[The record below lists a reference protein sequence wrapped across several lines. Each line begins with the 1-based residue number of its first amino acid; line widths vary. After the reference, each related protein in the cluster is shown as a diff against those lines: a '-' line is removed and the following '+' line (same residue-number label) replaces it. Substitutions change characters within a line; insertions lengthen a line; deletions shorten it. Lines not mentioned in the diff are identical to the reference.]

1 MKQFKIILGLL
12 FLVSTVAVFGQ
23 SKSDKIF
30 DSFRNKPGVTYFAF
44 TKSMTDAFNIDLDDE
59 GKTIKG
65 DLNEIRF
72 LSYNPEKGS
81 LTGTDFM
88 KKASKLLPSAYN
100 RIVEV
105 DDDNNAEIW
114 MLGNKRKTKEFH
126 VFIRN
131 EADDDMQFLIS
142 FFGKFDIDDVEGIQ
156 EIGLNMTIGD

>member
-1 MKQFKIILGLL
+1 MKQFKIILVLL
-12 FLVSTVAVFGQ
+12 FLVSMGVVLGQ

-88 KKASKLLPSAYN
+88 KKVSKLLPPAYT

-114 MLGNKRKTKEFH
+114 MLGNKRKAKEFH
-126 VFIRN
+126 IFIEN
-131 EADDDMQFLIS
+131 EADDDMRFLIS

>member
-12 FLVSTVAVFGQ
+12 FLVSTAAVFGQ

-88 KKASKLLPSAYN
+88 KKASKLLSSAYN

-114 MLGNKRKTKEFH
+114 MLGNKRKAKEFH
-126 VFIRN
+126 VFIKN

>member
-114 MLGNKRKTKEFH
+114 MLGNKRKAKEFH
-126 VFIRN
+126 VFIKN